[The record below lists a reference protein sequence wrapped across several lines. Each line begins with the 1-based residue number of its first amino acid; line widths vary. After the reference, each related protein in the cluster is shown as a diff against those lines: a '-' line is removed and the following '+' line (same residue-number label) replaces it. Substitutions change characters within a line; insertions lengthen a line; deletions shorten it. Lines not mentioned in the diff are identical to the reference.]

1 MQLNFVRN
9 FLVKSIRFNRS
20 KMLSMLLA
28 ICGCGF
34 LWSPLPAFATIS
46 QLEEYPGQMLYQSRQ
61 TLQDQTGKSWQ
72 AIVFKRVHPEGTD
85 TVSLRLI
92 GFLGAMEFDHTHI
105 ACLKRFSDRVR
116 DSNCNDPR
124 VANTF
129 GPLTN
134 PKK

>member
-1 MQLNFVRN
+1 MMN
-9 FLVKSIRFNRS
+9 SIYS
-20 KMLSMLLA
+20 KISKICPIQWILAASICLLFGLAQPA
-28 ICGCGF
+28 I
-34 LWSPLPAFATIS
+34 AEVTQI
-46 QLEEYPGQMLYQSRQ
+46 EEYPGQMLYQSRQ
-61 TLQDQTGKSWQ
+61 NLRDQTGKAWQ

-105 ACLKRFSDRVR
+105 TCLKRFSDRVR

>member
-1 MQLNFVRN
+1 MRTFMMN
-9 FLVKSIRFNRS
+9 SIYS
-20 KMLSMLLA
+20 KISKISPIQWILAASICLLFGLAQPA
-28 ICGCGF
+28 I
-34 LWSPLPAFATIS
+34 AEVTQI
-46 QLEEYPGQMLYQSRQ
+46 EEYPGKMLYQSRQ
-61 TLQDQTGKSWQ
+61 NLQDQTGKAWQ

-105 ACLKRFSDRVR
+105 TCLKRFSNRVR
-116 DSNCNDPR
+116 DSNCDDLR